1 MSNMEAVLK
10 NKDAFQKRGHRS
22 MSPSLMINAY
32 FGGGSGEI
40 SEALHTKANSMS
52 ISSSSA
58 SGNDVVGFASS
69 MIRQEE
75 ADVMIAGGAEAPIVE
90 EVWAGFY
97 MSKAMTR
104 HSDDPKRAMRP
115 FDATR
120 DGFILGEGA
129 GFMVLE
135 ELTHALGRGARI
147 YAEVLGHGRT
157 CEAFHAIAPQPEG
170 EGVLR
175 AMEKAFYDAE
185 MDTVEIDYINAH
197 GSATEAGDLAETRA
211 IKCFFKE
218 DAHTVAVGS
227 TKPVT
232 GHPMAAAGALE
243 TIVCALSIHH
253 SEIPMTLNFSQPGE
267 ECDLDYVGGKSRPY
281 PVEAALNLN
290 SGFGGKNCALILK
303 KYSKERS

>member
-1 MSNMEAVLK
+1 M
-10 NKDAFQKRGHRS
+10 
-22 MSPSLMINAY
+22 
-32 FGGGSGEI
+32 
-40 SEALHTKANSMS
+40 
-52 ISSSSA
+52 
-58 SGNDVVGFASS
+58 
-69 MIRQEE
+69 
-75 ADVMIAGGAEAPIVE
+75 
-90 EVWAGFY
+90 
-97 MSKAMTR
+97 
-104 HSDDPKRAMRP
+104 
-115 FDATR
+115 
-120 DGFILGEGA
+120 
-129 GFMVLE
+129 
-135 ELTHALGRGARI
+135 
-147 YAEVLGHGRT
+147 LGHGRT